1 MKNKLKGCFEILE
14 GRCGPQGREIRKKKR
29 KKKVIGAKSEL
40 CSPHMMS
47 KKWRSRQNNLYAAI
61 EATI

>member
-1 MKNKLKGCFEILE
+1 MKNKLKGCFENLE
-14 GRCGPQGREIRKKKR
+14 GRCGNQGREIRKKER
-29 KKKVIGAKSEL
+29 KKKVIGASEL

-47 KKWRSRQNNLYAAI
+47 KEWRSRQNNLYAAI